1 MVGFDYTS
9 MLKMTP
15 ERLSDKMDSEFESFD
30 NREAYALIKDNYS
43 LILSDIFDK
52 KERKEVS
59 KFIKY
64 FTNSKFITCLTQAM
78 YSETPDKRT
87 KMRLNKMCYD
97 YLMLKSDKDDY
108 ITSLLMS
115 LSKTVNRDI
124 IPRLCADIRIS
135 EDEASSLAMSRYSSE
150 NENTNIKRLNRTLM
164 KMKLADISEQKIVDI
179 YILLFDRVLP
189 LFTGVMLDV
198 SSPQN
203 LSGDAE
209 EIYGLITLAILDIM
223 NELPIAD
230 IKRGLILFDED
241 RKMLYPDASIR
252 MNFKSCSE
260 EDYPRFIRALDE
272 LESEGIH
279 INTR

>member
-15 ERLSDKMDSEFESFD
+15 ERLADKMESEFETMEYKD
-30 NREAYALIKDNYS
+30 AYILVRDNYS
-43 LILSDIFDK
+43 LIISDIFEK

-64 FTNSKFITCLTQAM
+64 FTNSVFITCLTQTM

-97 YLMLKSDKDDY
+97 YLMLKSDKDEY
-108 ITSLLMS
+108 IVTLLKA

-124 IPRLCADIRIS
+124 IPRLCADIRLS
-135 EDEASSLAMSRYSSE
+135 EDHAAFVAMSRYSSE
-150 NENTNIKRLNRTLM
+150 NENTNIKRLNRTIM
-164 KMKLADISEQKIVDI
+164 QMKLADITEQKIVDI
-179 YILLFDRVLP
+179 YLLLFDRVLP

-198 SSPQN
+198 YSPQN
-203 LSGDAE
+203 LSGEAE

-241 RKMLYPDASIR
+241 RKMLYPDSSLR

-272 LESEGIH
+272 LELEGTH

>member
-1 MVGFDYTS
+1 MIGFDYTS

-15 ERLSDKMDSEFESFD
+15 ERLADKMESEFETMEYKD
-30 NREAYALIKDNYS
+30 AYILVRDNYS
-43 LILSDIFDK
+43 LILSDIFEK

-64 FTNSKFITCLTQAM
+64 FTNSVFITCLTQAM
-78 YSETPDKRT
+78 YSETPDKPT

-97 YLMLKSDKDDY
+97 YLMLKSDKDEY
-108 ITSLLMS
+108 IVTLLKA

-124 IPRLCADIRIS
+124 IPRLCADIRLS
-135 EDEASSLAMSRYSSE
+135 EDHAAFLAMSRYSSE
-150 NENTNIKRLNRTLM
+150 NENTNIKRLNRTIM
-164 KMKLADISEQKIVDI
+164 KMNLADITEQKIVDI
-179 YILLFDRVLP
+179 YLLLFDRVLP

-203 LSGDAE
+203 LNGDSE

-230 IKRGLILFDED
+230 IKRGLVLFDED
-241 RKMLYPDASIR
+241 RKILYPDASIR
-252 MNFKSCSE
+252 MNFRSCSA

-272 LESEGIH
+272 LESEGTY

>member
-1 MVGFDYTS
+1 MIGFDYTS

-15 ERLSDKMDSEFESFD
+15 ERLADKMESEFETMEYKD
-30 NREAYALIKDNYS
+30 AYILIRDNYS
-43 LILSDIFDK
+43 LIISDIFEK

-64 FTNSKFITCLTQAM
+64 FTNSVFITCLTQTM

-97 YLMLKSDKDDY
+97 YLILQSDKDEY
-108 ITSLLMS
+108 IATLLKA

-124 IPRLCADIRIS
+124 IPRLCADIRLS
-135 EDEASSLAMSRYSSE
+135 EDHAAFLAMARYSSE
-150 NENTNIKRLNRTLM
+150 NENTNIKRLNRTIM
-164 KMKLADISEQKIVDI
+164 KMKLSDITEQKIVDI
-179 YILLFDRVLP
+179 YLLLFDRVLP

-223 NELPIAD
+223 NELPISD
-230 IKRGLILFDED
+230 IKRGLVLFDED
-241 RKMLYPDASIR
+241 RKMLYPDASLR
-252 MNFKSCSE
+252 MNFRSCSE
-260 EDYPRFIRALDE
+260 DDYPRFIRALDE
-272 LESEGIH
+272 LEQEGTY